1 MKGDVICKREKIT
14 KKTKIYLRNSGV
26 QGIQVFKWRVT
37 TFNFFLG
44 EIIILKSENIS
55 TKFEKK
61 KTFDNGHKGLVS
73 AKTGHKAPLC
83 EGNSSSF
90 KERAIEFEKKERFV
104 HLVFLN
110 QNYGIIIVL
119 RKCFNWLELFLI
131 NISNP

>member
-1 MKGDVICKREKIT
+1 MKGDVIFKREKIT

-26 QGIQVFKWRVT
+26 QGIQVFKWMVT
-37 TFNFFLG
+37 TLIFFWG
-44 EIIILKSENIS
+44 DKF
-55 TKFEKK
+55 TKKLNLKK
-61 KTFDNGHKGLVS
+61 KNHTFNYRHKGLVS

-90 KERAIEFEKKERFV
+90 KERAIEFWKKKRFV

-110 QNYGIIIVL
+110 KNYGIIIVL
-119 RKCFNWLELFLI
+119 WKCFNWLELFLI